1 MSTGKLI
8 AGIMAGAATGAIL
21 GLLFAPDKGT
31 ETRKKIAKKGTDI
44 TDAIKNGFTSMTDAI
59 TNKVDHIKGDYKEET
74 RRHQQPAV

>member
-31 ETRKKIAKKGTDI
+31 ETRKKISKKGSDI
-44 TDAIKNGFTSMTDAI
+44 TDAIKNGFSSMTDAI
-59 TNKVDHIKGDYKEET
+59 TNKVDNIKSDYKEQT
-74 RRHQQPAV
+74 RTHQQPAV